1 VQRNAMASYAGKGAF
16 ADLLAKDKDVAQ
28 HLKPAQLK
36 TLFDHAYHRK
46 HVDTIFRRVFGKN

>member
-36 TLFDHAYHRK
+36 ALFNDAYHRK
-46 HVDTIFRRVFGKN
+46 HVDTIFKRVFGKA